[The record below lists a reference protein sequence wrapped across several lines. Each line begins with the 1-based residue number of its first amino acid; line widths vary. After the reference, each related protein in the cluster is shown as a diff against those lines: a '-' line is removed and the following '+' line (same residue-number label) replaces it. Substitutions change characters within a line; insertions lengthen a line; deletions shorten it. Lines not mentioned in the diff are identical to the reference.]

1 MNKKQIIATT
11 SAAALALTIGI
22 GGTMAYLTS
31 VTDPITNTFTVGNVA
46 LELKETKGTG
56 NDTSKNFTVS
66 PGTSVAKDPTVTVKA
81 NSEKCYVFV
90 KVVETDPHSAIN
102 WTKADGWTELQDA
115 SSEGTTVLYRTVS
128 SAEMGSPIYVLAGD
142 PEHANGM
149 VTISSEVTGSI
160 DGTQLTFTGYAIQTA
175 GFTDVNTAWDN
186 VKNVPANSQP

>member
-90 KVVETDPHSAIN
+90 KVEEANNDADQIVWGVRDDWDPVEGETNVWYQVVDSA
-102 WTKADGWTELQDA
+102 TADQNF
-115 SSEGTTVLYRTVS
+115 
-128 SAEMGSPIYVLAGD
+128 YVLTAG
-142 PEHANGM
+142 EGEMANGK
-149 VTISSEVTGSI
+149 VDISASVTGAI
-160 DGTQLTFTGYAIQTA
+160 DSTLTFTAYGIQYD
-175 GFTDVNTAWDN
+175 GFADAEAAWAEVGN
-186 VKNVPANSQP
+186 

>member
-11 SAAALALTIGI
+11 SAAALALTVGI
-22 GGTMAYLTS
+22 GGTYAWLTS
-31 VTDPITNTFTVGNVA
+31 VTDPITNTFTVGDVG
-46 LELKETKGTG
+46 LTLTETCEQT
-56 NDTSKNFTVS
+56 FHVS
-66 PGTSVAKDPTVTVKA
+66 PGTKVAKDPQVTVTVG
-81 NSEKCYVFV
+81 SEECYVFV